1 MATVMTLLV
10 QMTQRRLPAHQPV
23 QTTMIPTPQELTLQW
38 SSLGQQSLL
47 LSFPNT
53 SDLLINH
60 SFSVFCVSVF
70 FEDSF
75 VFISDFTHY
84 RVDSQ
89 ITFFPYVQCSS
100 TFPWSQAYFR
110 TILINGDTTFHP
122 ADDTK
127 SFPGSLDDFDFCICC
142 LVLWGGVGICFC
154 LCRNRTGCH
163 DYLRPFTFL
172 SSLSVEQFRMNRFP
186 LDSHNS
192 EANGTGFDSI
202 LSMKTLRHGKVKLF
216 FPTDTSRLEI
226 GLI

>member
-1 MATVMTLLV
+1 MFNVQALSHGVRHISELFLLMVTQLSIQQMIQNHSQVHWMTL
-10 QMTQRRLPAHQPV
+10 
-23 QTTMIPTPQELTLQW
+23 I
-38 SSLGQQSLL
+38 
-47 LSFPNT
+47 
-53 SDLLINH
+53 
-60 SFSVFCVSVF
+60 
-70 FEDSF
+70 F
-75 VFISDFTHY
+75 VFA
-84 RVDSQ
+84 V
-89 ITFFPYVQCSS
+89 
-100 TFPWSQAYFR
+100 WSF
-110 TILINGDTTFHP
+110 G
-122 ADDTK
+122 
-127 SFPGSLDDFDFCICC
+127 
-142 LVLWGGVGICFC
+142 GGVGICFC